1 MKKLLFVCS
10 IIFTIY
16 SCSSSTDTTSTD
28 KTDKISAPAKTN
40 APKKDARGNYLE

>member
-16 SCSSSTDTTSTD
+16 SCTSSKDTTSSD
-28 KTDKISAPAKTN
+28 KTDKISAPTKTST
-40 APKKDARGNYLE
+40 PKKDARGNYLE